1 MLKLRKNGRDIFHI
15 SFEIALILKAI
26 NGLIEIIGGVLLIF
40 VNSNYLNRIISYL
53 AQGELT
59 EDPKDFIANTII
71 QLSRDFSDST
81 LRFGIVYL
89 FSHGLIKL
97 LLVVL
102 LWKRKIWAYPLT
114 IIFLTVFI
122 AYQAY
127 RYTTNASVMMILLSV
142 LDVVVIILTFIE
154 YQKQRQLV
162 HITTQQ

>member
-89 FSHGLIKL
+89 ISHGLIKL

>member
-1 MLKLRKNGRDIFHI
+1 MLKLQKKGRDIFHI

-26 NGLIEIIGGVLLIF
+26 NGLIEIIGGVLLVF

-89 FSHGLIKL
+89 ISHGLIKL

-154 YQKQRQLV
+154 YQKQRRLV
-162 HITTQQ
+162 HITTEQ